1 LLGNKLGHDR
11 ELPTDAIDDWWVEA
25 NNAVHTHRDATEL
38 EKMMQEAPG
47 QERPLPSLEA
57 TAALREAL
65 ADAIEEL
72 SPEEQ
77 FIIERLLIEG
87 LSLRHTGWM
96 MSIPKTT
103 LARIRDKVRER
114 LMSKIV
120 DYEHIRHWIEPN
132 LN

>member
-1 LLGNKLGHDR
+1 
-11 ELPTDAIDDWWVEA
+11 
-25 NNAVHTHRDATEL
+25 
-38 EKMMQEAPG
+38 MMQEAPG
-47 QERPLPSLEA
+47 RERPLPSLEA

-96 MSIPKTT
+96 MNIPKTT
-103 LARIRDKVRER
+103 LARVRDKVRER
-114 LMSKIV
+114 LMLKIV

-132 LN
+132 LD